1 MDSGGSC
8 VRVCMRSAAGAGV
21 LVGGCFLREPGL
33 GGGFGVLRRS
43 GVFGGGFTTR
53 LRAVVWYAI
62 GGSIFFSFS
71 PLRKMCLVQTPH
83 RSDFFLLFF
92 FLGVK
97 VTVRGL

>member
-1 MDSGGSC
+1 MC
-8 VRVCMRSAAGAGV
+8 VCACAPRPAPECSWVVVFCENR
-21 LVGGCFLREPGL
+21 GL
-33 GGGFGVLRRS
+33 GGFGVLRRS

>member
-1 MDSGGSC
+1 MC
-8 VRVCMRSAAGAGV
+8 VCACAPRPAPECSWVVVFCENR
-21 LVGGCFLREPGL
+21 GL
-33 GGGFGVLRRS
+33 GGFGVLRRS

-92 FLGVK
+92 FFGGKSYCAWPLTFGF
-97 VTVRGL
+97 